1 MIYQDA
7 WRYPAHW
14 MATVYSDEFVSSF
27 QPTGNGSLVE
37 SLVSRSEPPVSRFR
51 DQIEGWFEHVDKKA
65 GKVLLPGLRSV
76 NDNEFYPSFFS
87 LVLHRFLEQSGWTVE
102 FTPGEISRPT
112 FRITV
117 PQPSAEFDL
126 EVAAVMPAE
135 AAHGRE
141 QTLYDLLNS
150 INQISTVYNVAIH
163 VRRWPP
169 RGFDPTDVRDSLARW
184 LDSLVDDEAYAS
196 RRAQYVDGPVDIEF
210 AILGRN
216 DAPQTGA
223 VSLWLA
229 PLGMEEHFAGLQ
241 DAIEG
246 AVNKARAE
254 AANVRRPFVV
264 ALCHADTWGV
274 SENTVMTELYG
285 KPRGIRASSGH
296 GGGRRKVYDY
306 SRLFRK
312 ALFNKPGNEALS
324 AVLFLEKCWQDSEVC
339 YDLKVFHN
347 PWSNVPVPF
356 EVFSILPQLVP
367 LQGGDQGPLLSWR
380 NHTGQIVSLDE

>member
-1 MIYQDA
+1 MVRI
-7 WRYPAHW
+7 
-14 MATVYSDEFVSSF
+14 YSDEFINSF
-27 QPTGNGSLVE
+27 QSSGNGSLVE
-37 SLVSRSEPPVSRFR
+37 ALVSRSEPPVSKFR
-51 DQIEGWFEHVDKKA
+51 DQIETFFENIDDSA
-65 GKVLLPGLRSV
+65 GKVLLPALRSV
-76 NDNEFYPSFFS
+76 KDDEFYPAFFC
-87 LVLHRFLEQSGWTVE
+87 LVLHQFLAKSGWTVD

-117 PQPSAEFDL
+117 PSPSAEFDL
-126 EVAAVMPAE
+126 EVAAVMPHE

-150 INQISTVYNVAIH
+150 INEIQTYYNVAVH

-169 RGFDPTDVRDSLARW
+169 RDFDPSDVRDSLARW
-184 LDSLVDDEAYAS
+184 LESLVGDEAYAS

-210 AILGRN
+210 AVLGKN
-216 DAPQTGA
+216 DQPATGA
-223 VSLWLA
+223 VNLWLA
-229 PLGMEEHFAGLQ
+229 PLGVEEHFAGLQ
-241 DAIEG
+241 DAVEQ
-246 AVNKARAE
+246 ALAKARAD

-324 AVLFLEKCWQDSEVC
+324 GVLFLEKCWQDGEVC

-356 EVFSILPQLVP
+356 EVFSLLPQLVP
-367 LQGGDQGPLLSWR
+367 LQANAENGPLLSWR
-380 NHTGQIVSLDE
+380 NHTGQIVSLSDS